1 MLSFCVSR
9 LSRLRSWIPSDPD
22 LTLLVKT
29 SVYVSNRYRN
39 FIIEYGTLAD
49 LYQICDSPVSGGST
63 RAAAGTLVIMTSG
76 SPSAVERARPV
87 LDALTQKPEGNL
99 QVVGDTCG
107 AASDFKMI
115 NQVLCT
121 AQITMAG

>member
-1 MLSFCVSR
+1 M
-9 LSRLRSWIPSDPD
+9 
-22 LTLLVKT
+22 K
-29 SVYVSNRYRN
+29 
-39 FIIEYGTLAD
+39 
-49 LYQICDSPVSGGST
+49 QICDCPVSGGST
-63 RAAAGTLVIMTSG
+63 RAAAGTLVVMTSG
-76 SPSAVERARPV
+76 SPSAVDRARPV
-87 LDALTQKPEGNL
+87 LSALTQKPEGNL

>member
-1 MLSFCVSR
+1 
-9 LSRLRSWIPSDPD
+9 
-22 LTLLVKT
+22 
-29 SVYVSNRYRN
+29 
-39 FIIEYGTLAD
+39 
-49 LYQICDSPVSGGST
+49 
-63 RAAAGTLVIMTSG
+63 MTSG
-76 SPSAVERARPV
+76 SPDAVQRARPV

-121 AQITMAG
+121 AQITMAGYVVRVFHPISHSHLLDIDIQVSVRTSC